1 MAASPAPGR
10 HQHFRPGGFAHS
22 PIRHHPRERV
32 QTMNIVKA
40 KKALRGE
47 MPGAPVSHPL
57 RRQRSVFST
66 ARFQGGVQGPAAWS
80 GARLSNSMVA
90 PVFDFDCDW

>member
-22 PIRHHPRERV
+22 PFRHHPRELV

-47 MPGAPVSHPL
+47 MPGAPGSHLL
-57 RRQRSVFST
+57 RLQRSALSK
-66 ARFQGGVQGPAAWS
+66 ARFQGGVQGPAACS
-80 GARLSNSMVA
+80 GARLSISTVA
-90 PVFDFDCDW
+90 PVFDCDCDW